1 MRGKPIIS
9 VPGLFCWECGAI
21 CSGLVGAVQPVEA
34 IRAEQEK
41 VNYER
46 KREQKREEGYE
57 SLPRVEKLPN
67 TPHDHV
73 SFR

>member
-1 MRGKPIIS
+1 
-9 VPGLFCWECGAI
+9 
-21 CSGLVGAVQPVEA
+21 VGAVQPVEA

-57 SLPRVEKLPN
+57 SLPRVEELPN